1 MLSRVLEPEV
11 MDTAEEATDYD
22 SMDHSEVNSRFCADL
37 LAHRSSLSGSVLDV
51 GTGTALI
58 PIELCKRVPGVDVV
72 AIDLAEHML
81 DLGRRN
87 VTRAGLDDRIRLD
100 KIDAKA
106 MPYADG
112 RFGATVSNSI
122 VHHIPDPRAVITEMW
137 RVTAKGG
144 VLFVRDLSRPD
155 DRNAV
160 DRLVELYGG
169 DPPADPSKKDSHE
182 RQKGLFRA
190 SLCAALT
197 MSEVAAIVPTLGIP
211 SASVPATGDPHWTLA
226 FVKP

>member
-1 MLSRVLEPEV
+1 MQQRVLEPEV
-11 MDTAEEATDYD
+11 MDTAEEAADYD
-22 SMDHSEVNSRFCADL
+22 SMDHGEVNARFCADL
-37 LAHRSSLSGSVLDV
+37 LAVRADLSGTALDV

-58 PIELCKRVPGVDVV
+58 PIELCKRVASVDVI

-81 DLGRRN
+81 DLGKRN
-87 VTRAGLDDRIRLD
+87 VGRAGLDGRIRLE

-112 RFGATVSNSI
+112 RFGATISNSI
-122 VHHIPDPRAVITEMW
+122 VHHIPDPRAVFAEMW
-137 RVTAKGG
+137 RVTAPGG

-155 DRNAV
+155 SENEV
-160 DRLVELYGG
+160 DRLVEMYGG
-169 DPPADPSKKDSHE
+169 DPPADPSKKDSYE

-197 MSEVAAIVPTLGIP
+197 VSEVAAIV
-211 SASVPATGDPHWTLA
+211 ASRSEEH
-226 FVKP
+226 